1 MRLVQLRLR
10 EKWNQV
16 FVAAVAV
23 DNDYFFAPV
32 AGHLISGFLEQMQLQ
47 IHAVRYRSGF
57 VLGFEDLAEIIFGK
71 DHRVFLRRS
80 LQRNVAHIQQ
90 IGAEREMR
98 SVLFQNAERKK
109 ARALGLLD
117 SRTKI
122 RGSKLFPFGGE
133 LALRAQR
140 SCGKKREREK
150 RRYFAKR
157 HFAEH
162 RKPPKQRRIVTP
174 THGRRCD

>member
-23 DNDYFFAPV
+23 DNDYFFAAI

-71 DHRVFLRRS
+71 DHRVFLRRG

-122 RGSKLFPFGGE
+122 RGGELFPFSGE

-140 SCGKKREREK
+140 SRDKKCEREE
-150 RRYFAKR
+150 RRYFTKR
-157 HFAEH
+157 
-162 RKPPKQRRIVTP
+162 
-174 THGRRCD
+174 

>member
-1 MRLVQLRLR
+1 M
-10 EKWNQV
+10 
-16 FVAAVAV
+16 AVY
-23 DNDYFFAPV
+23 DDYFFA
-32 AGHLISGFLEQMQLQ
+32 AITGHFIGGFLQHAQLQ

-57 VLGFEDLAEIIFGK
+57 VLGFEDLPEIIFGK

-90 IGAEREMR
+90 IRTERKMR
-98 SVLFQNAERKK
+98 SVFYQNAKEKK

-122 RGSKLFPFGGE
+122 RGGELFPFSGE

-140 SCGKKREREK
+140 SRDKKCEREE
-150 RRYFAKR
+150 RRYFTKR

-174 THGRRCD
+174 TCGASEIKSIL